1 VRDAHRRFGAVHVL
15 TTRAARTEHVDA
27 QVRGIDLDLYVVVD
41 LGGHEHGCEGSVPA
55 VARIEGRLAH
65 EPMDPRLRAQPA
77 VGVITDDMHARALDA
92 RDFAGR
98 FLDDLGPEA
107 VAFAPAQVHPQQ
119 HLRPVLRL
127 GTARACAHVEKGAV
141 RIHLA
146 GEHAQ
151 ELELLHFVRELKAVG
166 FDGLERLL
174 VVLIRREREE
184 LGGFAEVL
192 TDALERVDDFAEAR
206 ALAAELLRPCLILPD
221 VRRLE
226 LGEDLR
232 QALFLG
238 IELKDTP

>member
-1 VRDAHRRFGAVHVL
+1 ML
-15 TTRAARTEHVDA
+15 
-27 QVRGIDLDLYVVVD
+27 
-41 LGGHEHGCEGSVPA
+41 
-55 VARIEGRLAH
+55 
-65 EPMDPRLRAQPA
+65 
-77 VGVITDDMHARALDA
+77 
-92 RDFAGR
+92 
-98 FLDDLGPEA
+98 
-107 VAFAPAQVHPQQ
+107 
-119 HLRPVLRL
+119 
-127 GTARACAHVEKGAV
+127 
-141 RIHLA
+141 
-146 GEHAQ
+146 
-151 ELELLHFVRELKAVG
+151 ELKAVG